1 MSLPDTTTQPVPPT
15 PPAPQPSQAAEHHTP
30 APAPVPVPDAAVC
43 RLEFGDAEHVLRVE
57 PWGPDSVR
65 VRAARHR
72 IRDDLPGALGTSP
85 AAADARVHTDASGTG
100 ILTVGRLRVEL
111 SPQGRLRFV
120 RTEDGA
126 ELLRESVGHFAWPGP
141 RQFTPAGDHGCRIDQ
156 RFASYDGERF
166 FGLGQHS
173 HGRLDHKHMVIDLVQ
188 RNGEV
193 TIPFTLSS
201 RGYGL
206 LWNQP
211 AVGRVELAANQ
222 TRWVAD
228 AAEQIDYW
236 FTTHPTPAGIMHH
249 YADATGHAP
258 VLPEWALGL
267 WQSRLRYR
275 TQDELLEVA
284 RAYRRRGL
292 PLSVIA
298 VDYFHWP
305 HLGDWRFD
313 EADWP
318 DPAGMVAELES
329 MGVRPLLSVWPSVSV
344 LSENYARMR
353 DERLLVGTEQG
364 QPFQHVF
371 PDGQFADE
379 PLPVAFYDPTDERAR
394 DFVWSRVKR
403 NYFDLGFRLWWL
415 DACEP
420 ELFPEQFGNLRYA
433 AGPGRAVA
441 NLYPRE
447 HVRGFYEH
455 TRAAGEEVP
464 VSLVRSAWAGSQA
477 YGAALWSG
485 DIPAT
490 FGALAAQIRAG
501 LSAGLSGIPWWTT
514 DIGGFHGG
522 DPDDPD
528 YRELVVRWFQF
539 TVFCPLLRM
548 HGHRE
553 PRDSFAAGHSG
564 GPNELWS
571 YGEEAYEILT
581 GQLRLRQDLR
591 PYLHRQMAT
600 AGASGAP
607 VIRPLFFDFPDDPT
621 AWTVEDQFLCGP
633 DLLIAPVTRLGE
645 RRREVYLPAGAD
657 WIDTAGHQLHPGGR
671 TVAADAPLD
680 RIPVFVRDGSPIAA
694 TFAH

>member
-1 MSLPDTTTQPVPPT
+1 MSPPDGTRPAPSASTSDAAGTSSR
-15 PPAPQPSQAAEHHTP
+15 PPASSRP
-30 APAPVPVPDAAVC
+30 AVC
-43 RLEFGDAEHVLRVE
+43 LEFGDAEHVLRVE
-57 PWGPDSVR
+57 PWGADSVR
-65 VRAARHR
+65 VRSARHR
-72 IRDDLPGALGTSP
+72 VRDDLPGALSAPP
-85 AAADARVHTDASGTG
+85 AAAAAELGVGPHGSR

-111 SPQGRLRFV
+111 SPQGHLRFA
-120 RTEDGA
+120 RTQDGT

-141 RQFTPAGDHGCRIDQ
+141 RQFTPVGEGRYQLEQ
-156 RFASYDGERF
+156 RFAAYDGEQF

-206 LWNQP
+206 LWNLP
-211 AVGRVELAANQ
+211 AVGRVELAAHQ

-228 AAEQIDYW
+228 AADQIDYW
-236 FTTHPTPAGIMHH
+236 ITTGPTPAGIMAN

-258 VLPEWALGL
+258 ALPEWALGL

-275 TQDELLEVA
+275 TQEELLGVA
-284 RAYRRRGL
+284 REYQRRGL

-298 VDYFHWP
+298 VDFFHWP

-313 EADWP
+313 AADWP
-318 DPAGMVAELES
+318 DPAGMVAELAS
-329 MGVRPLLSVWPSVSV
+329 MGVRPLVSVWPSVSV
-344 LSENYARMR
+344 VSENYPHMR
-353 DERLLVGTEQG
+353 DERLLLGTEHG

-371 PDGQFADE
+371 PDSQVDDKS
-379 PLPVAFYDPTDERAR
+379 LPVVFYDPTDERAR
-394 DFVWSRVKR
+394 DYIWSRIKR
-403 NYFDLGFRLWWL
+403 NYYDLGFRLWWL

-420 ELFPEQFGNLRYA
+420 EMYPEQFGNLRYA

-447 HVRGFYEH
+447 HVRGFFEH
-455 TRAAGEEVP
+455 MRAEGEDVP
-464 VSLVRSAWAGSQA
+464 VSLVRSAWSGSQA

-490 FGALAAQIRAG
+490 FEALAAQVRAG

-522 DPDDPD
+522 DPDDAD
-528 YRELVVRWFQF
+528 YRELLIRWFQF
-539 TVFCPLLRM
+539 AVFCPLLRM

-553 PRDSFAAGHSG
+553 PRDAFAAGRTG

-571 YGEEAYEILT
+571 YGQDAYRILT
-581 GQLRLRQDLR
+581 RQLRLRQDLR
-591 PYLHRQMAT
+591 AYLQRQMVSA
-600 AGASGAP
+600 ADCGAP
-607 VIRPLFFDFPDDPT
+607 VIRPLFFGFPDDPA

-633 DLLIAPVTRLGE
+633 DLLISPVTRLGE
-645 RRREVYLPAGAD
+645 RRRQVYLPAGAD
-657 WIDTAGHQLHPGGR
+657 WRAAATGTVQDGGR
-671 TVAADAPLD
+671 TTTADAPLEC
-680 RIPVFVRDGSPIAA
+680 IPVFVRRGSTLDVRFPG
-694 TFAH
+694 

>member
-1 MSLPDTTTQPVPPT
+1 MSPSDGTRPAPSASATGAAGNSSP
-15 PPAPQPSQAAEHHTP
+15 PPASSPP
-30 APAPVPVPDAAVC
+30 PV

-57 PWGPDSVR
+57 PWGADSVR

-72 IRDDLPGALGTSP
+72 VRDDLPGALTAPP
-85 AAADARVHTDASGTG
+85 AAAAAESTEGPDGSR

-111 SPQGRLRFV
+111 SPRGLLRFV
-120 RTEDGA
+120 RTQDGI
-126 ELLRESVGHFAWPGP
+126 ELLRESVGHFAWPGA
-141 RQFTPAGDHGCRIDQ
+141 RQFTPVGEGGYRLDQ
-156 RFASYDGERF
+156 RFAAYEGERF

-206 LWNQP
+206 LWNLP
-211 AVGRVELAANQ
+211 AVGRVELAAGQ

-228 AAEQIDYW
+228 AADQIDYW
-236 FTTHPTPAGIMHH
+236 VTTGPTPGAIMSN

-258 VLPEWALGL
+258 LLPERFLGL

-275 TQDELLEVA
+275 TQEELLDVA
-284 RAYRRRGL
+284 REYRRRGL

-305 HLGDWRFD
+305 HLGDWCFD
-313 EADWP
+313 AADWP

-329 MGVRPLLSVWPSVSV
+329 MGVRPLVSVWPSVSV
-344 LSENYARMR
+344 LSENYAPMR
-353 DERLLVGTEQG
+353 DERLLLRTEQG

-371 PDGQFADE
+371 PDSQVDHKS
-379 PLPVAFYDPTDERAR
+379 LPVVFYDPTDERAR
-394 DFVWSRVKR
+394 EYLWSRVKR
-403 NYFDLGFRLWWL
+403 NYYDLGFRLWWL

-420 ELFPEQFGNLRYA
+420 EMYPEQCGNLRYA

-455 TRAAGEEVP
+455 MRAEGVDVP

-477 YGAALWSG
+477 YAAALWSG

-490 FGALAAQIRAG
+490 FEALAVQVRAG

-522 DPDDPD
+522 DPDDPG
-528 YRELVVRWFQF
+528 YRELLIRWFQF
-539 TVFCPLLRM
+539 AVFCPLLRM
-548 HGHRE
+548 HGYRE
-553 PRDSFAAGHSG
+553 PRDAFAAGRNG

-571 YGEEAYEILT
+571 YGQEAYGILT
-581 GQLRLRQDLR
+581 RQLRLRQDLR
-591 PYLHRQMAT
+591 PYLHQQMAS
-600 AGASGAP
+600 AAERGAP
-607 VIRPLFFDFPDDPT
+607 VIRPLFFDFPDDPA

-633 DLLIAPVTRLGE
+633 DLLISPVTRLGE
-645 RRREVYLPAGAD
+645 RRRRVHLPAGAD
-657 WIDTAGHQLHPGGR
+657 WVDPATGTVHDGDR
-671 TVAADAPLD
+671 TVTADAPLE
-680 RIPVFVRDGSPIAA
+680 RIPVFLRHGSTLDVRFPG
-694 TFAH
+694 